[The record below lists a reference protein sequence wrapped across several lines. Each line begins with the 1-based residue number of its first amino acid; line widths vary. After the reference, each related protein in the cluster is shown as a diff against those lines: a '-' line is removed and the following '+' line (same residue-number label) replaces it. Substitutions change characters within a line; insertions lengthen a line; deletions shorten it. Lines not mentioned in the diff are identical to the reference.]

1 VDSLRFPVRVG
12 SCDWAGTSP
21 QRTGFS
27 RRQQPPLEPARLL
40 ARPPR
45 AVRSDCQQPWRVA
58 VTGST
63 AEVALAAAPS
73 GLVDDEPALRCSA
86 SARQLHCDSLSATAQ
101 WQLSGVTPQSAS
113 KFAARL
119 AQGRLIFQVGCS
131 NSILWVAGRQTVPR
145 QGCPRCQLQRV
156 PWHCM
161 ARHAHAG
168 NRPLV
173 DRPLFAGSC
182 GVRGRLLS
190 SLTNRP
196 LSSPHRLTCRFV

>member
-1 VDSLRFPVRVG
+1 MPGVGTRHAAAARSRGGVVDSLRFPVRVG

-58 VTGST
+58 VTGPT
-63 AEVALAAAPS
+63 TEVALAAAPS
-73 GLVDDEPALRCSA
+73 GLVGDEPALRCSA

-101 WQLSGVTPQSAS
+101 WQLSGGTPQSAS

-119 AQGRLIFQVGCS
+119 AQGRLIFQV
-131 NSILWVAGRQTVPR
+131 VPIR
-145 QGCPRCQLQRV
+145 
-156 PWHCM
+156 
-161 ARHAHAG
+161 
-168 NRPLV
+168 
-173 DRPLFAGSC
+173 SC
-182 GVRGRLLS
+182 GPLGDKQSRGRDVLGVS
-190 SLTNRP
+190 CSACHGTAWHAMHTRATATP
-196 LSSPHRLTCRFV
+196 